1 VPVHCPMRS
10 CLITFAAAILLRAA
24 PTPLSI
30 VKPVISDIEDGPAV
44 PTTFVFVPGQFVF
57 MSFEIGGYKVSPD
70 QKVHISY
77 KVAALDPKGVHIL
90 EPIDFA
96 VDTTLA
102 DEDKNWKPKVRH
114 QIPIPPLAGSG
125 IYSIAIQAKD
135 DLSHDTVS
143 QQLKFEVRGR
153 DVAPSDTLVV
163 RNFNFYRGEED
174 RDPLAKAAYKPGDTL
189 WARFDIT
196 GYKFG
201 AGNSIDLDYGIA
213 VVAPGGKVLFTQ
225 AKAAEEKSLS
235 FYPKAYVPGS
245 MNLSLQKNI
254 RPGEYTIVLTTRDHI
269 GNQTHEDK
277 ATFTIE

>member
-1 VPVHCPMRS
+1 MRTI
-10 CLITFAAAILLRAA
+10 LVTLAAAVLLYGA
-24 PTPLSI
+24 PAPLGI
-30 VKPVISDIEDGPAV
+30 VKPAISDIEDGPPV
-44 PTTFVFVPGQFVF
+44 PATFTFVPGQFVF
-57 MSFEIGGYKVSPD
+57 VSFEIGGYKVSTD

-77 KVAALDPKGVHIL
+77 KVDALDPKGVHIL
-90 EPIDFA
+90 EPIEFA
-96 VDTTLA
+96 VDTALA

-125 IYSIAIQAKD
+125 IYSIAIQATD
-135 DLSHDTVS
+135 DLTHATVS
-143 QQLKFEVRGR
+143 QQLKFEVRAR
-153 DVAPSDTLVV
+153 DVAPSDALVV
-163 RNFNFYRGEED
+163 RNFNFYRGED
-174 RDPLAKAAYKPGDTL
+174 DHDPLAKAAYKPGDTL

-201 AGNSIDLDYGIA
+201 TGNSIDLDYGIA
-213 VVAPGGKVLFTQ
+213 VVGPTDKVLYTQ
-225 AKAAEEKSLS
+225 EKAAEEKSAS

-254 RPGEYTIVLTTRDHI
+254 RPGQYTIVLTTRDHI

>member
-1 VPVHCPMRS
+1 MRS
-10 CLITFAAAILLRAA
+10 VLVIFAGAVLLHAATA
-24 PTPLSI
+24 PLSI
-30 VKPVISDIEDGPAV
+30 LKPAISDIEDGPAV
-44 PTTFVFVPGQFVF
+44 PATFVFVPGQFVF

-70 QKVHISY
+70 QKVHISF
-77 KVAALDPKGVHIL
+77 KVDSLDPKGIPFL
-90 EPIDFA
+90 EPIVSV
-96 VDTTLA
+96 VDATLA
-102 DEDKNWKPKVRH
+102 DEDKNWRPKVRE

-125 IYSIAIQAKD
+125 IYSIAIQATD
-135 DLSHDTVS
+135 DLTHVAVS

-153 DVAPSDTLVV
+153 DVSPSDTLIV
-163 RNFNFYRGEED
+163 RNFNFYRGEDD
-174 RDPLAKAAYKPGDTL
+174 RDPLPKAAYKPGDTL

-201 AGNSIDLDYGIA
+201 PGNSIDLDYRIA
-213 VVAPGGKVLFTQ
+213 VVAPSGKILFSQ
-225 AKAAEEKSLS
+225 EKPAEGASEKSIS

>member
-1 VPVHCPMRS
+1 MRS
-10 CLITFAAAILLRAA
+10 VLVIFAAAVLLHAA

-30 VKPVISDIEDGPAV
+30 VKPAISDLEDGAV
-44 PTTFVFVPGQFVF
+44 VPPTFVFVPGQFVF
-57 MSFEIGGYKVSPD
+57 ISFEIGGYKVSPD

-77 KVAALDPKGVHIL
+77 KVAALDPKGIPIL

-125 IYSIAIQAKD
+125 IYSIAIQATD
-135 DLSHDTVS
+135 DLSHETVS

-163 RNFNFYRGEED
+163 RNFNFYRGEDD

-201 AGNSIDLDYGIA
+201 AGNSIDLDYRIA
-213 VVAPGGKVLFTQ
+213 VLAASGKVLFSQ
-225 AKAAEEKSLS
+225 EKPPEGASEKSVS

-254 RPGEYTIVLTTRDHI
+254 RPGEYTIVLTTSDHI